1 MFRAALGLGVL
12 SLIGPLAVAQRP
24 DSLPVD
30 TLPAIT
36 VSATRADRPL
46 PRVAAAVATVTRA
59 DISGARPTV
68 GLDEALAGVPGVLV
82 ADRYNFSLD
91 QRLSIRG
98 FGSRAAFAVRGIKIL
113 VDGIPQTLSDGQGQL
128 TNLELGEVDR
138 IDVER
143 GSASALFGNA
153 AGGVI
158 SIWTDPTAGAPLTED
173 ARIVAGRSGAFP
185 DRTWTKWISTTR
197 ARVGA
202 GSLMLTASRLSYQG
216 ERDHSA
222 ADLRDLNSR
231 LALPLGDRWSLTAI
245 GAYGDDPRAD
255 NPGALNLAELTA
267 NRDSAPAI
275 NLQRNAGKDV
285 TQGQG
290 GVTLRRTFDGG
301 GEAALAVYGFTR
313 DLINPQT
320 FAFIRLKRF
329 DFGTRFTVARPFALG
344 PFPQELTAGVDLQR
358 QRDSR
363 VNFNY
368 VGATAQSDTSRALD
382 QLEHV
387 TEIGPFLQ
395 SAVRLTPQ
403 LTVTAGARYDWV
415 SFQVADRLVDSIKAL
430 TNPIYLDDSGR
441 RLMQAL
447 SVSFGAALSPTP
459 RLTLY
464 ASAGSSFETPT
475 TTELAN
481 RPDTLGGFNPSLQP
495 QRAWTYDVGARGVLG
510 DVGWLRWS
518 AALFQA
524 DVQGE
529 LVPFQEPASPQ
540 RVFYRNAGSARH
552 RGIELGGDATLVPG
566 VRLAASYTYSH
577 FRYVSYQFTTGGTTH
592 VLDGRPLP
600 GIPEHWLRLLL
611 ALHPVALS
619 GAWLEVETAHASSQL
634 VNDTLTIRA
643 SGWWRTDVRVGW
655 DGTVGGIRLGPFVAV
670 DNAFNRLYEGSVTIN
685 AAAGRYYEP
694 APGRSFYL
702 GLSVGAPSERETFK

>member
-1 MFRAALGLGVL
+1 MFRATLGLGIL
-12 SLIGPLAVAQRP
+12 SLIASRATAQRP
-24 DSLPVD
+24 DSLHVD
-30 TLPAIT
+30 TLPAIS
-36 VSATRADRPL
+36 VSATRTDRPL
-46 PRVAAAVATVTRA
+46 ARVAAAVATVTRA
-59 DISGARPTV
+59 DISGARPTF

-98 FGSRAAFAVRGIKIL
+98 FGSRAAFAVRGVKIL
-113 VDGIPQTLSDGQGQL
+113 VDGIPQTLPDGQGQL
-128 TNLELGEVDR
+128 TNLELGDVDR
-138 IDVER
+138 IEVER

-158 SIWTDPTAGAPLTED
+158 SIWTDATASAPLTED

-185 DRTWTKWISTTR
+185 DRSWTKWLSSTR
-197 ARVGA
+197 ARIGA
-202 GSLMLTASRLSYQG
+202 GSLMLTAARLSYQG

-231 LALPLGDRWSLTAI
+231 LALPLGDRWSLSAI

-255 NPGALNLAELTA
+255 NPGALTLAELTA
-267 NRDSAPAI
+267 NRDSAPAV

-290 GVTLRRTFDGG
+290 GVIVRRTLEGG
-301 GEAALAVYGFTR
+301 GEAGLAVYGFTR
-313 DLINPQT
+313 DLENPQT

-329 DFGTRFTVARPFALG
+329 DFGARLTVARPFALG
-344 PFPQELTAGVDLQR
+344 PFSQELTAGIDLQR
-358 QRDSR
+358 QRDDR

-368 VGATAQSDTSRALD
+368 VGATSQADTSRALD

-387 TEIGPFLQ
+387 TEVGPFLQ
-395 SAVRLTPQ
+395 SAVRLTPR

-415 SFQVADRLVDSIKAL
+415 SFKVADRLVDSIKAL

-441 RLMQAL
+441 RLMRAL
-447 SVSFGAALSPTP
+447 SGSFGAALAASPG
-459 RLTLY
+459 LTLY

-495 QRAWTYDVGARGVLG
+495 QRAWTYDAGARGG
-510 DVGWLRWS
+510 DGRLRWS

-524 DVQGE
+524 DVHGE

-552 RGIELGGDATLVPG
+552 RGIELGADAAPVEG
-566 VRLAASYTYSH
+566 VRLSASYTYSH
-577 FRYVSYQFTTGGTTH
+577 FRYVSYQFTSSGTTH

-611 ALHPVALS
+611 ALRPAALR
-619 GAWLEVETAHASSQL
+619 GGWLEVETAHASSQL
-634 VNDTLTIRA
+634 VNDTLSIRA
-643 SGWWRTDVRVGW
+643 SAWWRTDVRAGW
-655 DGTVGGIRLGPFVAV
+655 SGAIGGIRLDPFVAV
-670 DNAFNRLYEGSVTIN
+670 DNAFHRLYEGSVTIN

-702 GLSVGAPSERETFK
+702 GLSVGAPSVREALK